1 MKKICLVLA
10 TASLFILLNPVRSFP
25 EEIIRK
31 TVFVPFSD
39 CADFDGSVGSPITSA
54 EQLVYYLGDEE
65 VARFC
70 VDRHFNITKKRG
82 AVPDGAA
89 TEYFED
95 GQVKFREDFKDNMRQ
110 GEAIEYFEDGKT
122 KQLLN
127 FLDDKLE
134 GLRTTFYPTGRLSA
148 EIMYKS
154 GKQNGIAK
162 RYFPEGNLAQES
174 TFKDGELN
182 GELKTYYQNGQLQ
195 RQAIVKDN
203 RDAGISKHY
212 YENGQL
218 QAEIDNDQKTISK
231 VYYEDGSI
239 HGIINYNENGK
250 VVGREYDR
258 HGNLV
263 DEEVM
268 DKPPSE

>member
-1 MKKICLVLA
+1 MKKISFLFIA
-10 TASLFILLNPVRSFP
+10 ASLLLLLNPISSIA
-25 EEIIRK
+25 EDIIRK
-31 TVFVPFSD
+31 TVLVSFTD
-39 CADFDGSVGSPITSA
+39 CADFEGSVGSPITSV
-54 EQLVYYLGDEE
+54 EQLIYYVGDEE

-70 VDRHFNITKKRG
+70 IDLHFNITKKRG
-82 AVPDGAA
+82 AVPDGTA
-89 TEYFED
+89 TEYFEN

-122 KQLLN
+122 KQSLN

-134 GLRTTFYPTGRLSA
+134 GVRTTFYPTGRLSA

-154 GKQNGIAK
+154 GQQNGIAK
-162 RYFPEGNLAQES
+162 RYFPEGGLAQES
-174 TFKDGELN
+174 TYKDGKME
-182 GELKTYYQNGQLQ
+182 GPLKTYYQNGQLQ
-195 RQAIVKDN
+195 RQATVKDLH
-203 RDAGISKHY
+203 DVGISKHY

-218 QAEIDNDQKTISK
+218 QAEFDNDQKSISK

-263 DEEVM
+263 NEEVM
-268 DKPPSE
+268 DRPPSE